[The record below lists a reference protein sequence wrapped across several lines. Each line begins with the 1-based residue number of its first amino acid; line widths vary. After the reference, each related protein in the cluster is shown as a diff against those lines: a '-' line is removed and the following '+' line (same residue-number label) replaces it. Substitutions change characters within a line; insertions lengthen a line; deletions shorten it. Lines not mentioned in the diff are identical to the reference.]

1 MSSTMTTDL
10 TPPGCAEPEPTMQ
23 WLARHPG
30 PWFALIWV
38 PFLLIGPLVDASIAG
53 QPLRVVCVLVLAAAN
68 VATVSIPF
76 VPHASRW
83 SELAAIGL
91 AALSVAYLFA
101 WRTDEEFV
109 YPLLAIA
116 AAVAVRRRWALGVI
130 CGLTISGAVQTGLE
144 RGSLDVGMF
153 LGFATFMAGISNFL
167 VHYLI
172 GVIAELSEA
181 QNRLAQTA
189 VAEER
194 LRFSRDLHDLLG
206 HTLSVIVV
214 KAQAVRRL
222 ATRDPDAA
230 AEHASNIE
238 TIGRHALTEVREA
251 VTGYRSVGLAEELAN
266 AQSALQAAG
275 VLVRVT
281 HEALGLDAHLDS
293 LLGWV
298 VREGSTNV
306 LKHSDASRCTIE
318 VTVKNGIARVEVIDD
333 GSGGSAGDGSGL
345 KGLRERVDEY
355 GGVVTAGR
363 VPGGFRLAAS
373 VPERTQA
380 RS

>member
-1 MSSTMTTDL
+1 MSSTMTQDSSATA
-10 TPPGCAEPEPTMQ
+10 CMEPEPAMQ

-38 PFLLIGPLVDASIAG
+38 PFLLIGPLVDASAAG

-68 VATVSIPF
+68 IATVSIPF
-76 VPHASRW
+76 ARNVGNW

-91 AALSVAYLFA
+91 AALSVAYLVA

-116 AAVAVRRRWALGVI
+116 AAVAVRQRWALGMI
-130 CGLTISGAVQTGLE
+130 CALTISGAVQTGIE
-144 RGSLDVGMF
+144 RGSLDIGMF
-153 LGFATFMAGISNFL
+153 LGFATFMAGVGNFL
-167 VHYLI
+167 VQYLI
-172 GVIAELSEA
+172 GVIAELSNA
-181 QNRLAQTA
+181 QHRLAQAA

-266 AQSALQAAG
+266 ARAALQAAG
-275 VLVRVT
+275 VIVRVT
-281 HEALGLDAHLDS
+281 HQALGLDAHLDS

-306 LKHSDASRCTIE
+306 LKHAGADRCTIE
-318 VTVKNGIARVEVIDD
+318 VTLKNGVARVELVDD
-333 GSGGSAGDGSGL
+333 GRGGSAGDGSGL

-355 GGVVTAGR
+355 GGVLTAGPI
-363 VPGGFRLAAS
+363 PGGFRLAAS
-373 VPERTQA
+373 IPERA
-380 RS
+380 RVHL

>member
-1 MSSTMTTDL
+1 
-10 TPPGCAEPEPTMQ
+10 MQ